1 MGKYD
6 HIINMPHHVSKN
18 RKKMT
23 LSDRAAQFAPFAAL
37 TGYEDSIKESARI
50 VDKQIILSNEDMNKI
65 SNRLNYIKENI
76 DKSIEINVTY
86 FILDNKKDGGS
97 YKNKI
102 GVIRSIDDVNKTIQ
116 FVDRQIIEINKII
129 KITSD
134 CFDEFEIY

>member
-1 MGKYD
+1 M
-6 HIINMPHHVSKN
+6 
-18 RKKMT
+18 
-23 LSDRAAQFAPFAAL
+23 
-37 TGYEDSIKESARI
+37 EIK
-50 VDKQIILSNEDMNKI
+50 DMNKI

-86 FILDNKKDGGS
+86 FILDNKKNGGS

>member
-6 HIINMPHHVSKN
+6 HIINMHHHVSKN

-50 VDKQIILSNEDMNKI
+50 VDKEIILSNEDMNKI